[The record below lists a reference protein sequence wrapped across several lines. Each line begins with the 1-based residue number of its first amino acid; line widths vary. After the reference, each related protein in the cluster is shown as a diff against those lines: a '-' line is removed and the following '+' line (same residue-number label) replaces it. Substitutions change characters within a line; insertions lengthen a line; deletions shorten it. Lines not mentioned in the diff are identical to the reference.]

1 MDALQR
7 LYLGFVFAD
16 GGHQLRRVLARELY
30 DNSTFLLRI
39 GLFVWG
45 LPNIVQYFLDK
56 ILNSILTK
64 VAFPF
69 ARCKYIS
76 KLFQQV
82 DSRDSIPPP
91 PAFHTTGTDNMSA
104 YKETMDLMQD
114 YHKKMDEFGLDAIL
128 LHAAMHPAPVKARC
142 MQLLS
147 LYKGLLHLT
156 SAKFSDF

>member
-16 GGHQLRRVLARELY
+16 GGHQLRKVLGRELY

-45 LPNIVQYFLDK
+45 LPNIVQYVLDK

-76 KLFQQV
+76 KLFLQV
-82 DSRDSIPPP
+82 KSRDSIPPP
-91 PAFHTTGTDNMSA
+91 QRST
-104 YKETMDLMQD
+104 
-114 YHKKMDEFGLDAIL
+114 
-128 LHAAMHPAPVKARC
+128 
-142 MQLLS
+142 
-147 LYKGLLHLT
+147 
-156 SAKFSDF
+156 